1 MGQIT
6 AVNHRDPDNDSI
18 ATTFELLLALSM
30 KIEQCQHEFVPQGK
44 RLRRPAKPGET
55 PYHLD
60 TGKLFDEFNIDH
72 HQDRLRWPSAASAM
86 LDRFPE
92 LRNDP
97 IACDIAFR
105 ADYVDS
111 AGKVNAAPEAV
122 WEKKQ
127 SINTEGLPIN
137 VIIAKRGPWQVAEFI
152 YNIGVEND
160 EVDDLT
166 KMTAGLYAMQHWYE
180 QEKRRRAGQPTVKVD
195 RVFFDKLCA
204 LYLQLTVERLWVF
217 QTDMSEIMTRFTAL
231 EEKPGL
237 NFCQTIM
244 TKYAEELTHPLLGE
258 IEKLATLYRNEG
270 VVYSDTPETIF
281 VKERLRSDLR
291 VFNLQYPDHQLVPVT
306 MSRGPWEIVEMLP
319 GEEYSKAGRILFGL
333 LMIRAWWHKK
343 TSANRLRKMLEEA
356 KWVNVNGT
364 NFVLAQP
371 TTFTRKGI
379 RTFLRDKR
387 NATYKVG
394 AFVTKYVYPITHR
407 DCIGVT
413 KIDGSLNGMD
423 KLKDALLAE
432 DPGADVFLFPG
443 TNFVIYVNETP
454 GRQSPLTLEKVF
466 QLVAQIIY
474 PAGVPDYDDEESEP
488 SIEADP

>member
-6 AVNHRDPDNDSI
+6 AVNHREPDFDSV
-18 ATTFELLLALSM
+18 ATTFKLLRALKL
-30 KIEQCQHEFVPQGK
+30 KILECNYEFVHQGR

-55 PYHLD
+55 IYHLD

-97 IACDIAFR
+97 IAVDIAFR

-122 WEKKQ
+122 WQMKQ
-127 SINTEGLPIN
+127 GQNTEGQPVN

-217 QTDMSEIMTRFTAL
+217 QTDTSEIMTRFNAL
-231 EEKPGL
+231 EEKPGMT
-237 NFCQTIM
+237 FCQTIM
-244 TKYAEELTHPLLGE
+244 EKYADLLTNPLFGG
-258 IEKLATLYRNEG
+258 IEQLATLYRNEG
-270 VVYSDTPETIF
+270 MVYSDTPETISL
-281 VKERLRSDLR
+281 KKRLTTELR
-291 VFNLQYPDHQLVPVT
+291 EFNLQYPDHQLVPVT
-306 MSRGPWEIVEMLP
+306 RSRGPWEIVEMLP
-319 GEEYSKAGRILFGL
+319 GEEYSEAGRILFGL
-333 LMIRAWWHKK
+333 LMLRAWWHKK
-343 TSANRLRKMLEEA
+343 TSATRLRKMLEEA

-394 AFVTKYVYPITHR
+394 AFVTKYVYPITHH

-413 KIDGSLNGMD
+413 KIDGTLNGMD
-423 KLKDALLAE
+423 KLKDALQAE
-432 DPGADVFLFPG
+432 DKDAEIFLFPE
-443 TNFVIYVNETP
+443 TNFVIYINEVQ
-454 GRQSPLTLEKVF
+454 GRQSPLTLERVF
-466 QLVAQIIY
+466 QVATQTIY
-474 PAGVPDYDDEESEP
+474 PAGVPDYEEEDSEP
-488 SIEADP
+488 PIEAEP